1 MITYWALRAT
11 QGRPM
16 CGVEVRIVDD
26 AGDPLPNDG
35 KSVGELEV
43 RGPWTF
49 VDQVP
54 RTSVG
59 KYDKKAIRARHADGA
74 YEVVEVRD

>member
-1 MITYWALRAT
+1 MITSWALRAT
-11 QGRPM
+11 QGPPH
-16 CGVEVRIVDD
+16 VRCRGPHRRRC
-26 AGDPLPNDG
+26 GDPLPNDG

-49 VDQVP
+49 VDQVL

-59 KYDKKAIRARHADGA
+59 KYDKKTIRARHADGA
-74 YEVVEVRD
+74 YEVVGVRD